1 MHILSSVIP
10 GQPGQVKE
18 CETIFLWPVT
28 AISGQAYGEGSDMSA
43 IKVFCQ
49 SYSVV
54 CLSVW
59 LPACP
64 SVCQA
69 SSICPSFCLFLCLA
83 SCLQFTLWPIPSMRC
98 ASRESCAHTHEQCA
112 VLEIIRSLL
121 FEIWREWRRGVVKNT
136 EIDFREVESSSQR
149 IIHGR
154 GTQKFPAKHHKS
166 FNFMA

>member
-28 AISGQAYGEGSDMSA
+28 AISGQVHGEGSDMSA

-54 CLSVW
+54 CLSVCLSVW
-59 LPACP
+59 LPACL

-98 ASRESCAHTHEQCA
+98 ASRESWYWSALYNHTHEQCA
-112 VLEIIRSLL
+112 VLEIIHSLL
-121 FEIWREWRRGVVKNT
+121 F
-136 EIDFREVESSSQR
+136 
-149 IIHGR
+149 
-154 GTQKFPAKHHKS
+154 
-166 FNFMA
+166 

>member
-18 CETIFLWPVT
+18 CEAIFLWPVT
-28 AISGQAYGEGSDMSA
+28 AISGQVHGEGSDMSA

-59 LPACP
+59 LPACL

-69 SSICPSFCLFLCLA
+69 SSICPFFCLFLCLA

-112 VLEIIRSLL
+112 VLEIIHSLL
-121 FEIWREWRRGVVKNT
+121 F
-136 EIDFREVESSSQR
+136 
-149 IIHGR
+149 
-154 GTQKFPAKHHKS
+154 
-166 FNFMA
+166 